1 MRVQHLPVLLTATLL
16 LAHAGPAAAQ
26 GRGGQSA
33 PQPPV
38 EVERPT
44 PGVDRQ
50 PERPYV
56 VNRRTAGR
64 VFQDYYLGPND
75 SVPGVWTVLGDAT
88 IEGNV
93 RGDVVV
99 VLGAVRLTS
108 TASITGSLVVV
119 GGGATI
125 EGDAS
130 VGRDLVVV
138 GGGVNAPPTFS
149 PGGEHVVVGT
159 PVFGNALRDLVPWF
173 QRGLLFGRVIVP
185 DLQWVWMIVAIF
197 FFIYLVLNSA
207 FDRPVA
213 VTADAIAERPIGAFF
228 GGLLVMILSVPVFTI
243 LAATVVGLIVV
254 PFLACGLVVAT
265 LVGKTAVARAIGRG
279 VIRPE
284 RPEGRVAALGAFVLG
299 FAVLTLAYMVPIL
312 GFVTWALA
320 SVLAVGGAT
329 IALRTYMRRERATS
343 APVPSAPQPPVP
355 PPATGSEPPPPG
367 ISGDAGD
374 ISTPR
379 ATPGVP
385 PPPYEPPPAPPVPP
399 VAPRFNSGLARYP
412 RATFLDRLAAFVLD
426 CLLVAIANSL
436 LGFDRHSDDGMF
448 FFLLLAYH
456 IAFWAWK
463 GTTLGGIICNLRVT
477 RTDGT
482 DLRPV
487 DAIVRGLTGIF
498 SIAAVGIGL
507 LWMLQDP
514 ERQTWH
520 DKIAGTLVVKVPRE
534 VVLA

>member
-1 MRVQHLPVLLTATLL
+1 MKVHRFRVILIAALL
-16 LAHAGPAAAQ
+16 LAHAGPGAAQ
-26 GRGGQSA
+26 GRGAPSA

-38 EVERPT
+38 EVERET
-44 PGVDRQ
+44 PGVEPQ
-50 PERPYV
+50 AERPYV

-99 VLGAVRLTS
+99 VLGAVRLTP
-108 TASITGSLVVV
+108 TASINGSLVVV
-119 GGGATI
+119 GGGATV
-125 EGDAS
+125 EGDAR
-130 VGRDLVVV
+130 VGHELVIV
-138 GGGVNAPPTFS
+138 GGGLDAPPTFS
-149 PGGEHVVVGT
+149 PGGEHVVIGT
-159 PVFGNALRDLVPWF
+159 PVFGDALRDLAPWF
-173 QRGLLFGRVIVP
+173 QRGLLFGRLIVP
-185 DLQWVWMIVAIF
+185 DLEWVWMIVAIF

-213 VTADAIAERPIGAFF
+213 VSADAIAERPLGSFF
-228 GGLLVMILSVPVFTI
+228 GGLLVMVLAVPVFTI

-265 LVGKTAVARAIGRG
+265 LVGKTAVSRAIGRG
-279 VIRPE
+279 VLRPE
-284 RPEGRVAALGAFVLG
+284 RPEGRGAAFAAFLLG
-299 FAVLTLAYMVPIL
+299 FAVLTIAYMVPIL
-312 GFVTWALA
+312 GFVTWALT

-329 IALRTYMRRERATS
+329 IALRTYMRRERAV
-343 APVPSAPQPPVP
+343 APPPPAAPTPPPLTPAAPAAATEPTPAEISQTPADVNADVPPPTVPPMAYEPPPPPVP
-355 PPATGSEPPPPG
+355 P
-367 ISGDAGD
+367 
-374 ISTPR
+374 
-379 ATPGVP
+379 
-385 PPPYEPPPAPPVPP
+385 
-399 VAPRFNSGLARYP
+399 RFASGLAQYP
-412 RATFLDRLAAFVLD
+412 RATFLDRVAAFVLD
-426 CLLVAIANSL
+426 CILVAIANAIL
-436 LGFDRHSDDGMF
+436 DLDMHQNDGMF
-448 FFLLLAYH
+448 FFLLLVYH

-487 DAIVRGLTGIF
+487 DAVVRGLSGIF
-498 SIAAVGIGL
+498 SIAALGIGC

-514 ERQTWH
+514 ERQMWH
-520 DKIAGTLVVKVPRE
+520 DKIAGTLVVKVPKE